1 MPEIRRLA
9 LGAAVGLVC
18 AGALRAQVPPGATPH
33 ERALLA
39 RAESLVAQVETRRER
54 QRQEDRE
61 RSRARLVESAGLAVV
76 VPGQASPDQ
85 VLRSLDTAARFLQ
98 GFGGVPDG
106 FARSVVVVLANAT
119 DTAAVLASPVVQG
132 RQRVRIG
139 GIQRTET
146 AHGASVL
153 NVPALAMATAI
164 ATAYRDTRDADWRE
178 WLPGDLGVGPW
189 TRSAAWGAFES
200 LSRGTL
206 AVGARCLDGEVQGCR
221 LWLGVDRDSSR
232 FQARYTANEIREFVG
247 RYAQWETRR
256 STAAQQCLG
265 GADSACFEYA
275 TEKHHPISP
284 FPADEGGR
292 RSLVR
297 AVGALHGSEA
307 IGRALADTAGSV
319 GDRFARASGVSEDSL
334 LREWR
339 YWVLTRGRRP
349 QDRELLADALPSI
362 LLAGLLLAAARRS
375 RG

>member
-1 MPEIRRLA
+1 MPDPRRLA
-9 LGAAVGLVC
+9 LAA
-18 AGALRAQVPPGATPH
+18 AGALACANALVAQVPPGATPQ

-39 RAESLVAQVETRRER
+39 RAESLVAQVEARRER

-85 VLRSLDTAARFLQ
+85 VLRSLDSAARFLR

-106 FARSVVVVLANAT
+106 FARSVVVVLSNAT
-119 DTAAVLASPVVQG
+119 DTAAVLTSPMVQG

-153 NVPALAMATAI
+153 IVPAVAMATAI

-178 WLPGDLGVGPW
+178 WLPGNYGVGEW
-189 TRSAAWGAFES
+189 TRNAAGGAFET
-200 LSRGTL
+200 LSRGAF
-206 AVGARCLDGEVQGCR
+206 AVGARCLDGDVKGCR

-247 RYAQWETRR
+247 RYGRWEARR
-256 STAAQQCLG
+256 SSAAQQCLG
-265 GADSACFEYA
+265 GADSACFDYA
-275 TEKHHPISP
+275 AEEHHPISP
-284 FPADEGGR
+284 FPADDGGR

-297 AVGALHGSEA
+297 AVGALHGPET

-334 LREWR
+334 MREWR
-339 YWVLTRGRRP
+339 YWVLTRGGRP
-349 QDRELLADALPSI
+349 QDRELLADALPSV